1 MADEVLDEAVHV
13 FYRAARLMDG
23 MRLHVWD
30 ERGLTLPQLRILFRV
45 REQPGVGVRE
55 LAQAFD
61 VSASNISQQVEKL
74 VARGLIQR
82 AERPADRRQVAHTL
96 TADGVTAATEITK
109 EGGAY
114 LRNLLGALSAADQAR
129 LTEILRTLL
138 DVAEAG
144 GSFAHEAAT
153 AGSTPSE

>member
-1 MADEVLDEAVHV
+1 MAEDVLEEAVLT

-30 ERGLTLPQLRILFRV
+30 ERGLTLPQLRMLFRV

-61 VSASNISQQVEKL
+61 VSASNISQQMEKL
-74 VARGLIQR
+74 VSRGLVER
-82 AERPADRRQVAHTL
+82 AERPEDRRQVAHTL
-96 TADGVTAATEITK
+96 TDDGETAASEISH

-114 LRNLLGALSAADQAR
+114 LRALIGALSPADQAR
-129 LTEILRTLL
+129 LTRILQTLL
-138 DVAEAG
+138 DAAGVEEAVG
-144 GSFAHEAAT
+144 T
-153 AGSTPSE
+153 STPAGAGRG